1 MATTNKDLDT
11 ISSIDPMLD
20 KELDEAALE
29 AALPTLTAKLLDL
42 KENLSEDEKAVLSSI
57 VTTSAIHLKSLR
69 AVRLIQKSS
78 QPHKTPTHAP
88 PKTPANKHRAAD
100 GSPYVK
106 PARSSPAQSSI
117 QPPNVTD

>member
-57 VTTSAIHLKSLR
+57 VTTSAIHLKSLQ
-69 AVRLIQKSS
+69 AVNENAEYLFAKPISAAA
-78 QPHKTPTHAP
+78 TPIIREKLLYMPESLGFTE
-88 PKTPANKHRAAD
+88 K
-100 GSPYVK
+100 
-106 PARSSPAQSSI
+106 
-117 QPPNVTD
+117 